1 MINPVELII
10 WGRQFTIPAVY
21 DCYGGESVTQEQT
34 DALKT
39 FIAHLEWIEKAK
51 RQVEAYCRERV
62 SEDEENQKKDNI
74 FSYVK
79 PESIF
84 IKRDKHHPRVALM
97 CKYRY
102 DPEHGLAVVFTKD
115 GGITVGS
122 QDIIL

>member
-10 WGRQFTIPAVY
+10 WGRQFTIPVVY
-21 DCYGGESVTQEQT
+21 DCYRGEPVTQEQT
-34 DALKT
+34 DALKAFT
-39 FIAHLEWIEKAK
+39 THLDWIEKAK
-51 RQVEAYCRERV
+51 RNVEVYCRERV
-62 SEDEENQKKDNI
+62 SEDDENQKKDNI

-84 IKRDKHHPRVALM
+84 IKRDKHNPRVALM

-115 GGITVGS
+115 GRIAVGS

>member
-1 MINPVELII
+1 MI
-10 WGRQFTIPAVY
+10 WGRHFTIPVVC
-21 DCYGGESVTQEQT
+21 DCYSGESVTQEQT
-34 DALKT
+34 EALKAFT
-39 FIAHLEWIEKAK
+39 SHLDWIEKAK
-51 RQVEAYCRERV
+51 KQVEAHCRERV
-62 SEDEENQKKDNI
+62 SEDDDNRKKDNI

-102 DPEHGLAVVFTKD
+102 DPEHGLAVVFASD